1 MKQYFWSYNMPTH
14 WQRAHSS
21 QQMPPSLVDAI
32 TPSALEVSRLALL
45 KVAQASKRK
54 REAREA
60 REAEKAENAKRAKAQ
75 EAEAAQ
81 PLGRGQRTK
90 K

>member
-14 WQRAHSS
+14 WQRAHIT
-21 QQMPPSLVDAI
+21 QQMSSSLVDAI
-32 TPSALEVSRLALL
+32 APSALEVSRLASL
-45 KVAQASKRK
+45 KVAQPSKRK
-54 REAREA
+54 RDAREA